1 MTDPLLPGDPATL
14 GSVRLLGR
22 LGAGGMGR
30 VYLGRTTGGRLV
42 AVKTVHAHLAAEP
55 QFRER
60 FRREAAAARAVTGAH
75 TAAVLDADPASP
87 VPWLATAYLP
97 GVTLRRAV
105 AAAGPLEVPVVR
117 SLGAAL
123 AEALTSIHGA
133 GLVHRD
139 LKPSNVLIT
148 AQGPRVIDFGIA
160 RALGDHGMTRAGDI
174 IGTPGFIAPEQITD
188 SAPVTAAADVFALG
202 AVLAFAATGR
212 NPFGD
217 GTVAILLYRA
227 VHEEPDLD
235 DVPPEIRGL
244 VADCLD
250 KDPAGRPSVG
260 AVLERTADPRAALW
274 WREEPLRSLIR
285 GDDEDRPREQTAVVP
300 TRRVTAATAPAPR
313 PDETGANEAR
323 VDEARTDKTG
333 VDEASGEKAVDKPRP
348 GKPSVEPAPGP
359 GRAERAGRRRELARR
374 GVLVTGGATLA
385 GLLGV
390 SVVRGWGS
398 PGPGGTVDSS
408 DGAQLELKKGS
419 AKAGALRWSLTSA
432 PGGIDALLLSGSTV
446 LLHGPLTSGVDG
458 YVRACAAS
466 DGARHWELPATDSA
480 PGVWGVAQGTL
491 VAPDAGLPL
500 VDLASGKARETAGND
515 QLSAPRWIAVVGGT
529 LVTAYPDDTDTKEL
543 RAVDLRT
550 GASRWEQERPGT
562 QPPTVLGDTMLLA
575 ATLGWQVVG
584 VDASSAGTLWS
595 YKGLEGGGE
604 LLAAGALPDA
614 GNFALL
620 TTEGTLHLVGARN
633 GRRVAVGADRYAVT
647 PGATAV
653 GAVGGTGLLATAGS
667 LHGFDPQSAKPLWP
681 SLPTLGVETS
691 WPRRTG
697 GTRGPVTAGA
707 LVLHWSKADTLQA
720 VDPGTGKARWTRRL
734 TGIAKV
740 PPVVAGGTVYAA
752 CGETCTALRLTDGAV
767 RRTWSLPG
775 IIDGLAADASG
786 WYGRIGA
793 SAVRAYNGVDG

>member
-87 VPWLATAYLP
+87 VPWLATAYLS

-148 AQGPRVIDFGIA
+148 AEGPRVIDFGIA

-188 SAPVTAAADVFALG
+188 SGPVTAAADVFALG

-235 DVPPEIRGL
+235 GVPAEIRGL

-250 KDPAGRPSVG
+250 KEPAGRPSVG

-285 GDDEDRPREQTAVVP
+285 GDEEDRPREHTAMVP
-300 TRRVTAATAPAPR
+300 TKEVTAATAPAPPPDR
-313 PDETGANEAR
+313 PR
-323 VDEARTDKTG
+323 
-333 VDEASGEKAVDKPRP
+333 
-348 GKPSVEPAPGP
+348 VEPSRTAPDP
-359 GRAERAGRRRELARR
+359 GRVERAERAGRRRELARR
-374 GVLVTGGATLA
+374 GALVAGGATLA
-385 GLLGV
+385 GLFGV

-408 DGAQLELKKGS
+408 DGAQLDLEKGS
-419 AKAGALRWSLTSA
+419 AKAGALRWSLTSE
-432 PGGIDALLLSGSTV
+432 PGGIDALLLSGGTV

-466 DGARHWELPATDSA
+466 DGARRWELTATESA
-480 PGVWGVAQGTL
+480 PGVWGVAEGTL
-491 VAPDAGLPL
+491 VAPDVGLPL
-500 VDLASGKARETAGND
+500 VDLASGKARATPEPV
-515 QLSAPRWIAVVGGT
+515 QPVAPRWITVVGGT
-529 LVTAYPDDTDTKEL
+529 LITAYQDDTDTKEL

-550 GASRWEQERPGT
+550 GASRWEQERAGT
-562 QPPTVLGDTMLLA
+562 QPPTVLGDTMMLA
-575 ATLGWQVVG
+575 ATLGWRVLG
-584 VDASSAGTLWS
+584 VDAASARTLWS
-595 YKGLEGGGE
+595 YEGLKDGGDQ

-620 TTEGTLHLVGARN
+620 TTVGKLHLVGARS
-633 GRRVAVGADRYAVT
+633 GERVAVGADTYAVT

-653 GAVGGTGLLATAGS
+653 GVAGGTGLLATAGS
-667 LHGFDPQSAKPLWP
+667 LHGFDPDSAKPLWP
-681 SLPTLGVETS
+681 SLPTLGIETS

-697 GTRGPVTAGA
+697 GVRGPVTAGA

-720 VDPGTGKARWTRRL
+720 VDPRTGEPRWTRRL

-740 PPVVAGGTVYAA
+740 PPVVVGGTVYAA
-752 CGETCTALRLTDGAV
+752 CGEVCTALRLTDGAV

-786 WYGRIGA
+786 WYGRIGT

>member
-30 VYLGRTTGGRLV
+30 VYLGRTAGGRLV

-55 QFRER
+55 RFRER

-123 AEALTSIHGA
+123 AEALTSIHGV

-188 SAPVTAAADVFALG
+188 SGPVTAAADVFALG
-202 AVLAFAATGR
+202 AVLAFTATGR
-212 NPFGD
+212 TPFGD

-235 DVPPEIRGL
+235 DVPAEIRGL

-250 KDPAGRPSVG
+250 KEPDRRPSVG

-285 GDDEDRPREQTAVVP
+285 GDEEDRPSERTTVVP
-300 TRRVTAATAPAPR
+300 TKEVTAATAPAPHL
-313 PDETGANEAR
+313 
-323 VDEARTDKTG
+323 
-333 VDEASGEKAVDKPRP
+333 DKPRP
-348 GKPSVEPAPGP
+348 DKPRVDPAPDP
-359 GRAERAGRRRELARR
+359 GRVERAERVERRRELARR
-374 GVLVTGGATLA
+374 GVLVAGGATLA
-385 GLLGV
+385 GLFGV

-408 DGAQLELKKGS
+408 DGAQLDIKEGS
-419 AKAGALRWSLTSA
+419 AKAGALRWSLTSE
-432 PGGIDALLLSGSTV
+432 PGGIDALLLSGATV

-466 DGARHWELPATDSA
+466 DGARRWELAATEFT
-480 PGVWGVAQGTL
+480 PGVWGVAEGTL
-491 VAPDAGLPL
+491 VAPDVGLPL
-500 VDLASGKARETAGND
+500 VDLGSGEARAKA
-515 QLSAPRWIAVVGGT
+515 QPVQPSAPRWIAVVGGA
-529 LVTAYPDDTDTKEL
+529 LITAYQDDTDAKEL

-575 ATLGWQVVG
+575 AALGGRVLG
-584 VDASSAGTLWS
+584 VDAASARTLWS
-595 YKGLEGGGE
+595 YEGLEDGE
-604 LLAAGALPDA
+604 DQLLASGALPDT

-620 TTEGTLHLVGARN
+620 TTLGELHLVGARN
-633 GRRVAVGADRYAVT
+633 GKRVAVAADTFTVT

-653 GAVGGTGLLATAGS
+653 GVADGTGLLATAGS
-667 LHGFDPQSAKPLWP
+667 LHGFDPDSAKPLWP
-681 SLPTLGVETS
+681 PLPTLGIETS

-697 GTRGPVTAGA
+697 GVRGPVTAGG

-720 VDPGTGKARWTRRL
+720 VDPKTGEPRWTRRL

-740 PPVVAGGTVYAA
+740 PPVVTSGTVYAA
-752 CGETCTALRLTDGAV
+752 CGEVCTALRLTDGAV

-786 WYGRIGA
+786 WYGRIGT
-793 SAVRAYNGVDG
+793 SAVRAYNGVDS

>member
-1 MTDPLLPGDPATL
+1 MTDPLLPGDPTTL

-148 AQGPRVIDFGIA
+148 AEGPRVIDFGIA

-174 IGTPGFIAPEQITD
+174 VGTPGFIAPEQITD
-188 SAPVTAAADVFALG
+188 SGPVTTAADVFALG

-235 DVPPEIRGL
+235 GVPARIRGL
-244 VADCLD
+244 VAGCLD
-250 KDPAGRPSVG
+250 KDPAGRPPVG
-260 AVLERTADPRAALW
+260 AVLERTADPRAPLW

-285 GDDEDRPREQTAVVP
+285 GDEEDPPRERTAVVP
-300 TRRVTAATAPAPR
+300 TKEVTAPAPPVERSR
-313 PDETGANEAR
+313 PAP
-323 VDEARTDKTG
+323 
-333 VDEASGEKAVDKPRP
+333 PRP
-348 GKPSVEPAPGP
+348 APDP
-359 GRAERAGRRRELARR
+359 GRAERAVRAERRRELARR
-374 GVLVTGGATLA
+374 GVLVAGGTTLA
-385 GLLGV
+385 GLFGLA
-390 SVVRGWGS
+390 VVRGWGN
-398 PGPGGTVDSS
+398 PGPDDTVNSS
-408 DGAQLELKKGS
+408 DGAQLELGKGS
-419 AKAGALRWSLTSA
+419 ANPGALRWSLTSE
-432 PGGIDALLLSGSTV
+432 PSGIDSLLLSGGTV
-446 LLHGPLTSGVDG
+446 LLHGSLTSGVDG

-466 DGARHWELPATDSA
+466 DGARRWELAAGEGAS
-480 PGVWGVAQGTL
+480 GVWGVVEGTL
-491 VAPDAGLPL
+491 VAPDLGLPL
-500 VDLASGKARETAGND
+500 VELDSGEARGTAAPAD
-515 QLSAPRWIAVVGGT
+515 PLAPRWITVAGGT
-529 LVTAYPDDTDTKEL
+529 LITAHEDDTDAKEL

-550 GASRWEQERPGT
+550 GKKRWEQDRPGT
-562 QPPTVLGDTMLLA
+562 QPPAVLGDTMLLA
-575 ATLGWQVVG
+575 AVLGWRVAG
-584 VDASSAGTLWS
+584 VDAASARTLWS
-595 YKGLEGGGE
+595 YEGLKDGGDQ
-604 LLAAGALPDA
+604 LLAAGALPDT

-620 TTEGTLHLVGARN
+620 TTLGKLHLVGARS
-633 GRRVAVGADRYAVT
+633 GERVAVAADTYAVT

-653 GAVGGTGLLATAGS
+653 GVAGGAGLLATAGS
-667 LHGFDPQSAKPLWP
+667 LHGFDPDTAKPLWP
-681 SLPTLGVETS
+681 PLPTLGVETS

-697 GTRGPVTAGA
+697 GVRGPVTAGG
-707 LVLHWSKADTLQA
+707 LVLHWSKADSLQA
-720 VDPGTGKARWTRRL
+720 VDPGTGEPRWTRRL
-734 TGIAKV
+734 AGVAKV
-740 PPVVAGGTVYAA
+740 PPVVTGGTVYAA
-752 CGETCTALRLTDGAV
+752 CGEVCTALRLTDGAV

-775 IIDGLAADASG
+775 IIDELAADASG
-786 WYGRIGA
+786 WYGRIGT
-793 SAVRAYNGVDG
+793 SEVRAYNGVAG

>member
-105 AAAGPLEVPVVR
+105 AATGPLEVPVVR
-117 SLGAAL
+117 SLAAAL

-148 AQGPRVIDFGIA
+148 AEGPRVIDFGIA

-188 SAPVTAAADVFALG
+188 SGPVTAAADVFALG

-227 VHEEPDLD
+227 VHEEPDLG
-235 DVPPEIRGL
+235 DVPAEIRGL

-250 KDPAGRPSVG
+250 KEPAGRPSVG
-260 AVLERTADPRAALW
+260 AVLERTADPRAPLW
-274 WREEPLRSLIR
+274 WREEPLRSLIS
-285 GDDEDRPREQTAVVP
+285 GAGEDRPPERTAVVP
-300 TRRVTAATAPAPR
+300 TKEVTAATAPAPR
-313 PDETGANEAR
+313 PD
-323 VDEARTDKTG
+323 
-333 VDEASGEKAVDKPRP
+333 KPP
-348 GKPSVEPAPGP
+348 VAPGP
-359 GRAERAGRRRELARR
+359 SPDTGRAERRRELARR
-374 GVLVTGGATLA
+374 GVLVAGGATLA
-385 GLLGV
+385 GLFGV
-390 SVVRGWGS
+390 SVVRGWGD
-398 PGPGGTVDSS
+398 PGPGGTVNSS
-408 DGAQLELKKGS
+408 DGAQLDLEKGS
-419 AKAGALRWSLTSA
+419 AKAGALRWSLTSE
-432 PGGIDALLLSGSTV
+432 PGGIDSLLLSGGTV
-446 LLHGPLTSGVDG
+446 LLHGSLTSGVDG
-458 YVRACAAS
+458 YVRACAAV
-466 DGARHWELPATDSA
+466 DGARRWELTAREGASV
-480 PGVWGVAQGTL
+480 VWGVVEGTL
-491 VAPDAGLPL
+491 VAPDLGLPL
-500 VDLASGKARETAGND
+500 VELGSGEARGTPGPVDPLPPRWTTVAGGALITAG
-515 QLSAPRWIAVVGGT
+515 Q
-529 LVTAYPDDTDTKEL
+529 DDTDSKEL

-550 GASRWEQERPGT
+550 GKQRWEQDRPGT

-575 ATLGWQVVG
+575 ATLGGRVLA
-584 VDASSAGTLWS
+584 VDAASAGTLWS
-595 YKGLEGGGE
+595 YEGLEDAE
-604 LLAAGALPDA
+604 DQLLAAGALPDA

-620 TTEGTLHLVGARN
+620 TTLGELHLVDARS
-633 GRRVAVGADRYAVT
+633 GERVAVAADTFAVT

-653 GAVGGTGLLATAGS
+653 GAAGGTGLLATAGS
-667 LHGFDPQSAKPLWP
+667 LHGFDPDSAKPLWP
-681 SLPTLGVETS
+681 ALPTLGVETS

-697 GTRGPVTAGA
+697 GARGPVTAGG

-720 VDPGTGKARWTRRL
+720 VDSRTGEPRWTRRL

-740 PPVVAGGTVYAA
+740 PPLVTGGTVYAA
-752 CGETCTALRLTDGAV
+752 CGEVCTALRLTDGAA

-786 WYGRIGA
+786 WYGLIGT

>member
-105 AAAGPLEVPVVR
+105 TAAGPLEVPVVR
-117 SLGAAL
+117 SLCAAL

-148 AQGPRVIDFGIA
+148 AEGPRVIDFGIA

-188 SAPVTAAADVFALG
+188 SGPVTAAADVFALG

-235 DVPPEIRGL
+235 GVPAEIRAL
-244 VADCLD
+244 VAGCLD
-250 KDPAGRPSVG
+250 KEPAGRPSVG

-285 GDDEDRPREQTAVVP
+285 GDEEDRPRERTAVVP
-300 TRRVTAATAPAPR
+300 TKEVTAATAPAPR
-313 PDETGANEAR
+313 PD
-323 VDEARTDKTG
+323 
-333 VDEASGEKAVDKPRP
+333 KPR
-348 GKPSVEPAPGP
+348 VAPAPNP
-359 GRAERAGRRRELARR
+359 DAGRAERAERAERRRELARR
-374 GVLVTGGATLA
+374 GVLVAGGATLT
-385 GLLGV
+385 GLFGV
-390 SVVRGWGS
+390 SVVRGWGD
-398 PGPGGTVDSS
+398 PGAGGTVNSS
-408 DGAQLELKKGS
+408 DGAQLDLKNGS
-419 AKAGALRWSLTSA
+419 AKAGALRWSLTA
-432 PGGIDALLLSGSTV
+432 DPGGIDALLLSGGTV
-446 LLHGPLTSGVDG
+446 LLHGPLTSGVEG

-466 DGARHWELPATDSA
+466 DGARRWELTATEGA
-480 PGVWGVAQGTL
+480 PVAWGVAEGTL
-491 VAPDAGLPL
+491 VAPDVGLSL
-500 VDLASGKARETAGND
+500 VALGSGKALGKAD
-515 QLSAPRWIAVVGGT
+515 PFPPAALRWTAVVGGT
-529 LVTAYPDDTDTKEL
+529 VITAYQDDTDTKEL

-550 GASRWEQERPGT
+550 GASRWELERPGT

-575 ATLGWQVVG
+575 AILGGRVLG
-584 VDASSAGTLWS
+584 VDAASAGTLWS
-595 YKGLEGGGE
+595 YEGLEDAE
-604 LLAAGALPDA
+604 DQLLAAGALPDA

-620 TTEGTLHLVGARN
+620 TTLGELHLVGARS
-633 GRRVAVGADRYAVT
+633 GERAAVAADTFAVT

-653 GAVGGTGLLATAGS
+653 GVADGTGLLATAGS
-667 LHGFDPQSAKPLWP
+667 LHGFDPDSAKPLWP
-681 SLPTLGVETS
+681 PLPTLGVETS

-697 GTRGPVTAGA
+697 GVRGPVTAGG

-720 VDPGTGKARWTRRL
+720 VDSRTGEPRWTRRL

-740 PPVVAGGTVYAA
+740 PPVVTGGTVYAA
-752 CGETCTALRLTDGAV
+752 CGEVCTALRLTDGAV

-786 WYGRIGA
+786 WYGRIGT

>member
-1 MTDPLLPGDPATL
+1 MTDPLLPGDPTTL

-148 AQGPRVIDFGIA
+148 AEGPRVIDFGIA

-174 IGTPGFIAPEQITD
+174 VGTPGFIAPEQITD
-188 SAPVTAAADVFALG
+188 SGPVTTAADVFALG

-235 DVPPEIRGL
+235 GVPAGIRGL

-250 KDPAGRPSVG
+250 KDPAGRPPVG
-260 AVLERTADPRAALW
+260 AVLERTADPRAPLW

-285 GDDEDRPREQTAVVP
+285 GDGEDRPRERTAVVP
-300 TRRVTAATAPAPR
+300 TKEVTAPAPPVERSR
-313 PDETGANEAR
+313 PAP
-323 VDEARTDKTG
+323 
-333 VDEASGEKAVDKPRP
+333 PRP
-348 GKPSVEPAPGP
+348 APDP
-359 GRAERAGRRRELARR
+359 GRAERAERAGRRRELARR
-374 GVLVTGGATLA
+374 GVLVAGGSTLA
-385 GLLGV
+385 GLFGV
-390 SVVRGWGS
+390 AVVRGWGN
-398 PGPGGTVDSS
+398 PGPDDTVNSS
-408 DGAQLELKKGS
+408 DGAQLELGKGS
-419 AKAGALRWSLTSA
+419 ANPGALRWSLTSE
-432 PGGIDALLLSGSTV
+432 PSGIDSLLLSGGTV
-446 LLHGPLTSGVDG
+446 LLHGSLTSGVDG

-466 DGARHWELPATDSA
+466 DGARRWELAAREGAS
-480 PGVWGVAQGTL
+480 GVWGVAEGTL
-491 VAPDAGLPL
+491 VAPDLGLPL
-500 VDLASGKARETAGND
+500 VELDSGEARGTAAPVD
-515 QLSAPRWIAVVGGT
+515 PLAPRWITVAGGT
-529 LVTAYPDDTDTKEL
+529 LVTAHEDDTDAKEL

-550 GASRWEQERPGT
+550 GKKRWEQDRAGT
-562 QPPTVLGDTMLLA
+562 QPPAVLGDTMLLA
-575 ATLGWQVVG
+575 AVTGWRVAG
-584 VDASSAGTLWS
+584 VDAASARTLWS
-595 YKGLEGGGE
+595 YEGLKDGGDQ
-604 LLAAGALPDA
+604 LLAAGPLPDT

-620 TTEGTLHLVGARN
+620 TTLGELHLVGARS
-633 GRRVAVGADRYAVT
+633 GKRVAVAADTYAVT

-653 GAVGGTGLLATAGS
+653 GVAGGTGLLATAGS
-667 LHGFDPQSAKPLWP
+667 LHGFDPDTAKPLWP
-681 SLPTLGVETS
+681 PLPTLGVETS

-697 GTRGPVTAGA
+697 GVRGPVTAGG
-707 LVLHWSKADTLQA
+707 LVLHWSKADSLQA
-720 VDPGTGKARWTRRL
+720 VDPTTGEPRWTRRL
-734 TGIAKV
+734 AGVAKV
-740 PPVVAGGTVYAA
+740 PPVVTGGTVYAA
-752 CGETCTALRLTDGAV
+752 CGEVCTALRLTDGAV
-767 RRTWSLPG
+767 RRAWSLPG
-775 IIDGLAADASG
+775 IIDELAADASG
-786 WYGRIGA
+786 WYGRIGT
-793 SAVRAYNGVDG
+793 SEVRAYNGVAG

>member
-97 GVTLRRAV
+97 GVTLRGAV

-139 LKPSNVLIT
+139 LKPSNVLVT

-188 SAPVTAAADVFALG
+188 SGPVTAAADVFALG

-217 GTVAILLYRA
+217 GTAAILLYRA

-235 DVPPEIRGL
+235 DVPARIRGL
-244 VADCLD
+244 VAGCLE
-250 KDPAGRPSVG
+250 KEPARRPSVG
-260 AVLERTADPRAALW
+260 AVLERTADPGAALW
-274 WREEPLRSLIR
+274 WREEPLRSLIS
-285 GDDEDRPREQTAVVP
+285 GDEEDRPRERTAVVP
-300 TRRVTAATAPAPR
+300 TKEVTAATVPAPR
-313 PDETGANEAR
+313 PDEPR
-323 VDEARTDKTG
+323 VA
-333 VDEASGEKAVDKPRP
+333 
-348 GKPSVEPAPGP
+348 PAAGP
-359 GRAERAGRRRELARR
+359 GRAERAERAERRRGLARR
-374 GVLVTGGATLA
+374 GALVAGGATLA
-385 GLLGV
+385 GLFGV
-390 SVVRGWGS
+390 SVVRGWGD
-398 PGPGGTVDSS
+398 PGPGGTVNSS
-408 DGAQLELKKGS
+408 DGAQLDLRKGS
-419 AKAGALRWSLTSA
+419 AKPGALRWSLTSE
-432 PGGIDALLLSGSTV
+432 PGGVDAFQLSGGTV

-466 DGARHWELPATDSA
+466 DGARRWELTATDGA
-480 PGVWGVAQGTL
+480 PGVWGVAEGIL
-491 VAPDAGLPL
+491 VAPDVGLPL
-500 VDLASGKARETAGND
+500 VGLGSGKALGKAD
-515 QLSAPRWIAVVGGT
+515 PFSSSPLRWISVVGGT
-529 LVTAYPDDTDTKEL
+529 LITAYQDDTDTKEL

-575 ATLGWQVVG
+575 TALGGQVLG
-584 VDASSAGTLWS
+584 VDGASAGTLWS
-595 YKGLEGGGE
+595 YEGLKDGGDQ

-620 TTEGTLHLVGARN
+620 TTLGELHLVGARN
-633 GRRVAVGADRYAVT
+633 GERVAVAADSYAVT

-653 GAVGGTGLLATAGS
+653 GAAGGTGLLATAGS
-667 LHGFDPQSAKPLWP
+667 LHGFDPDSAKPLWP
-681 SLPTLGVETS
+681 PLATLGVETS

-697 GTRGPVTAGA
+697 GVRGPVTAGG

-720 VDPGTGKARWTRRL
+720 VDPRTGEPRWTRRL

-740 PPVVAGGTVYAA
+740 PPVVTGGTVYAA
-752 CGETCTALRLTDGAV
+752 CGEVCTALRLTDGAV

-786 WYGRIGA
+786 WYGRIGT
-793 SAVRAYNGVDG
+793 SAVRAYNGVGG

>member
-1 MTDPLLPGDPATL
+1 MTDPLLPGDPTTL

-148 AQGPRVIDFGIA
+148 AEGPRVIDFGIA

-174 IGTPGFIAPEQITD
+174 VGTPGFIAPEQITD
-188 SAPVTAAADVFALG
+188 SGPVTTAADVFALG

-235 DVPPEIRGL
+235 GVPARIRGL

-250 KDPAGRPSVG
+250 KDPAGRPPVG
-260 AVLERTADPRAALW
+260 AVLERTADPRAPLW

-285 GDDEDRPREQTAVVP
+285 GDEEDPPRERTAVVA
-300 TRRVTAATAPAPR
+300 TKEVTAPAPPVERSR
-313 PDETGANEAR
+313 PAP
-323 VDEARTDKTG
+323 
-333 VDEASGEKAVDKPRP
+333 PR
-348 GKPSVEPAPGP
+348 PAPGP
-359 GRAERAGRRRELARR
+359 GRAERAERAERRRELARR
-374 GVLVTGGATLA
+374 GVLVAGGTTLA
-385 GLLGV
+385 ALFGV
-390 SVVRGWGS
+390 AVVRGWGS
-398 PGPGGTVDSS
+398 PGPDDTVNSS
-408 DGAQLELKKGS
+408 DGARLELGKGS
-419 AKAGALRWSLTSA
+419 ANPGALRWSLTSE
-432 PGGIDALLLSGSTV
+432 PSGIDSLLLSGGTV
-446 LLHGPLTSGVDG
+446 LLHGSLTSGVDG

-466 DGARHWELPATDSA
+466 DGARRWELAAREGAS
-480 PGVWGVAQGTL
+480 GVWGVVEGTL
-491 VAPDAGLPL
+491 VAPDLGLPL
-500 VDLASGKARETAGND
+500 VELDSGEARGTAAPVD
-515 QLSAPRWIAVVGGT
+515 PLAPRWITVAGGT
-529 LVTAYPDDTDTKEL
+529 LITAHEDGTDAKEL

-550 GASRWEQERPGT
+550 GKKRWEQDRPGT
-562 QPPTVLGDTMLLA
+562 QPPAVLGDTMLLA
-575 ATLGWQVVG
+575 AVLGWRVAG
-584 VDASSAGTLWS
+584 VDAASARTLWS
-595 YKGLEGGGE
+595 YEGLKDGGDQ

-620 TTEGTLHLVGARN
+620 TTLGKLHLVGARS
-633 GRRVAVGADRYAVT
+633 GERVAVAADTYAVT

-653 GAVGGTGLLATAGS
+653 GAAGGAGLLATAGS
-667 LHGFDPQSAKPLWP
+667 LHGFDPDTAKPLWP
-681 SLPTLGVETS
+681 PLPTLGVETS

-697 GTRGPVTAGA
+697 GVRGPVTAGG
-707 LVLHWSKADTLQA
+707 LVLHWSKADRLQA
-720 VDPGTGKARWTRRL
+720 VDPTTGEPRWTRRL
-734 TGIAKV
+734 AGVAKV
-740 PPVVAGGTVYAA
+740 PPVVTGGTIYAA
-752 CGETCTALRLTDGAV
+752 CGEVCTALRLTDGAV
-767 RRTWSLPG
+767 RRAWSLPG
-775 IIDGLAADASG
+775 IIDELAADTSG
-786 WYGRIGA
+786 WYGRIGT
-793 SAVRAYNGVDG
+793 SEVRAYNAVAG